1 MKETLVSLVEMQITN
16 LADVDTEELGEAID
30 MIKDL
35 EEAIYYCTVTEAM
48 NKTSQKEE
56 QDKMYFDYVYNRNR
70 REDGT
75 FYNDSHSG
83 TYNTSNESKGQSYN
97 MMNGGHNYNDNT
109 RGMNY
114 SEAMPWR
121 DEREGRSYSSRRM
134 YMEAKETQ
142 KDKAI
147 QLRELEKYM

>member
-1 MKETLVSLVEMQITN
+1 MWEMKKSDHHQENGDSRM
-16 LADVDTEELGEAID
+16 
-30 MIKDL
+30 
-35 EEAIYYCTVTEAM
+35 YYGYPM
-48 NKTSQKEE
+48 
-56 QDKMYFDYVYNRNR
+56 MYSDNGRNR